1 MLRAKIKAVALPK
14 INTDA
19 VIAGGDRDFAL
30 GEFLDWASRSGIT
43 LYEAQEE
50 AVSAVFADY
59 HTIVTTP
66 TGSGKSLVALAA
78 HIAAMSSGL
87 RSAYTAPVKALVS
100 EKFFFL
106 CDVLGP
112 DKVGMMTSDA
122 SVNPEAPVICATAEI
137 IANMALRSGENT
149 PFAQVVMDEFHF
161 YGDPERGWAWQVPL
175 LEMRTAQFLLMSATL
190 GDTSAIEKG
199 LYKRTGREVVVVR
212 SAKRPVPLVF
222 DYSRLLLHDT
232 IGELIAGDKAP
243 VYVVH
248 FTQASAAKHA
258 QALTSLQV
266 LSKRE
271 REKIAE
277 EIGEF
282 RFAKGYGITLSRLLR
297 HGIGIH
303 HGGMLPKYRRLVER
317 LAQSGLLKIIVGTDT
332 LGVGVNMPIRTVL
345 LTSLNKYDGVSTRL
359 LSAREFHQIAG
370 RAGRAGFDRV
380 GYVVL
385 QAPEHIVANEEALR
399 KAEKKADY
407 RGKKKIKIVP
417 VKPPRGFVHFEE
429 STFRNLISSPPEAL
443 TSRLKVDHAVILNIL
458 DRPGDSCP
466 ALSRLLTDNDEERPV
481 QRKLIKKAIAVYRS
495 LLAAGALEKLEQKD
509 EFQRSVRVSPD
520 LQRDFALNNPLSPFV
535 LEAIPVLDS
544 LSPNYDLDVVS
555 MVESTLENPGAILSA
570 QLDKLRSILI
580 SELKSAGV
588 EYEERTEALEKLE
601 YPKPLRDFTYTLFN
615 EYREVH
621 PWARDNN
628 ISPKSIVR
636 DMYERAMGFNEYVAY
651 YGLARSEGLLLRYLS
666 DAYKALQQNIPEDW
680 KTDSLDDII
689 LWLGELVRQVDSSL
703 LDEWEMLQSIGNS
716 LTASGAKPQSD
727 FPGIKNL
734 AETTRTA
741 PSSALSE
748 NKRAFRIM
756 IQNAAFYR
764 VELLAKKDFEALTEG
779 ETQGGFGPRRWQSVI
794 EEYFGEYDSAEISQN
809 ARSAKLC
816 VVTEGETRWLVDQTV
831 SDPEGNYDFRIE
843 AEIDLAES
851 DLLGYPAWRTRR
863 AGRL

>member
-1 MLRAKIKAVALPK
+1 MAPPK
-14 INTDA
+14 IDTDA
-19 VIAGGDRDFAL
+19 VLAERDKSFAL
-30 GEFLDWASRSGIT
+30 GEFLSWVSEIGIT

-50 AVSAVFADY
+50 AVSAVFDDC

-78 HIAAMSSGL
+78 HLSAMASGV

-100 EKFFFL
+100 EKFFYL

-122 SVNPEAPVICATAEI
+122 SINPEAPVICATAEI
-137 IANMALRSGENT
+137 VANMALRAGEST
-149 PFAQVVMDEFHF
+149 PFGQVVMDEFHF

-175 LEMRTAQFLLMSATL
+175 LEMRHAQFILMSATL

-199 LYKRTGREVVVVR
+199 LSTRTHREVAVIRSVR
-212 SAKRPVPLVF
+212 RPIPLVY

-232 IGELIAGDKAP
+232 IGELIHADKSP
-243 VYVVH
+243 LYVVH

-266 LSKRE
+266 LTKRE
-271 REKIAE
+271 REQIAE
-277 EIGEF
+277 EIGDF
-282 RFAKGYGITLSRLLR
+282 RFSKGYGVTLSRLLH

-359 LSAREFHQIAG
+359 LSAREFHQITG
-370 RAGRAGFDRV
+370 RAGRAGFDQV
-380 GYVVL
+380 GYAVL
-385 QAPEHIVANEEALR
+385 QAPEHVVANEEAIR
-399 KAEKKADY
+399 KAEKKAGY
-407 RGKKKIKIVP
+407 GAKKKVKVVP
-417 VKPPRGFVHFEE
+417 VKAPKGFVHFDET
-429 STFRNLISSPPEAL
+429 TFRNLIAASPEAL
-443 TSRLKVDHAVILNIL
+443 VSRLKVDHAVILNIL
-458 DRPGDSCP
+458 DRPGDNCL
-466 ALSRLLTDNDEERPV
+466 ALRNLLTDNDEERSV
-481 QRKLIKKAIAVYRS
+481 QRKLIRKAISIYRS
-495 LLAAGALEKLEQKD
+495 LLAAGALERLAQKD

-535 LEAIPVLDS
+535 LEAIPVLDP
-544 LSPNYDLDVVS
+544 LSSIYDLDVISV
-555 MVESTLENPGAILSA
+555 VESTLENPGAILSA
-570 QLDKLRSILI
+570 QLDKARSILI
-580 SELKSAGV
+580 GELKSAGV
-588 EYEERTEALEKLE
+588 EYEERVEALEKLE
-601 YPKPLRDFTYTLFN
+601 YPKPLRDFIYALFN
-615 EYREVH
+615 EYRKVH

-636 DMYERAMGFNEYVAY
+636 DMYEMAMGFNEYVAY
-651 YGLARSEGLLLRYLS
+651 YGLTRSEGLLLRYLS
-666 DAYKALQQNIPEDW
+666 DAYRALQQNIPEDW
-680 KTDSLDDII
+680 KTDSLDDIL

-703 LDEWEMLQSIGNS
+703 LDEWEMLREMGDTMAALGLKTHLGSSSLGNKAES
-716 LTASGAKPQSD
+716 ASAS
-727 FPGIKNL
+727 
-734 AETTRTA
+734 
-741 PSSALSE
+741 LSE

-764 VELLAKKDFEALTEG
+764 VELISKKDTEALAEG
-779 ETQGGFGPRRWQSVI
+779 EERGGFGARKWQSVI
-794 EEYFGEYDSAEISQN
+794 DDYFATCDSVDISQS
-809 ARSAKLC
+809 ARSSKLC
-816 VVTEGETRWLVDQTV
+816 VITEGKTSWLVDQV
-831 SDPEGNYDFRIE
+831 VADPNENYDFRIE

-851 DLLGYPAWRTRR
+851 DLVGYPAWRTLR